1 MPKLAQVTNDA
12 TKMKNLSL
20 VDEILNKTT
29 TMEPTGQYFKT
40 TMSEEEKQASIE
52 KIEEMLQAGKNIF
65 TEKEFQALKKVLFED
80 EEVSVISTEDDSDTA
95 IVSMEEPEMGLDE
108 EPMDDEVSVESE
120 LGADATAEEEINQFL
135 NISADAGADIGLSM
149 EDDVL
154 TIDTGDVDIDVNLDQ
169 LIDDMN
175 ASENEPVNDID
186 TMGDDEELPTDE
198 PIPENEDGIE
208 VANAELDSVDETEL
222 TVQEQAQLRK
232 IKRNVETVLSQVK
245 GFKEACK
252 TKGKVK
258 SKKTVKNLKVK
269 SAKKKGSK
277 EEALVKEAAELQKRL
292 EALLSESVPAK
303 KEKKLFEDFDKL
315 TDKFDRMLESML
327 IEDDEESTDKFDRML
342 ESMLREDD
350 EESTDEDFSINDD
363 ITSVDDALDK
373 SEDILSGDAETDEEP
388 SVVHITLPA
397 GISADDI
404 SVKVIEESEG
414 SPVIQIELPEG
425 ANVEEID
432 ATVGEPIVVDG
443 VDDVAPV
450 EEMPMED
457 VPVEE
462 PPVEDIEMPA
472 DEMED
477 VELDKEDEDKLEEAI
492 KVLNKK
498 LLPVAENAKYS
509 AYKASKNVMESA
521 QKPDTSY
528 NTNILKQTHLY
539 YMNEGK
545 SIMDYRYP
553 IADVIDGNVYA
564 IPEAIDKMVE
574 MFSNPSMVKKIGAP
588 IVKVVRAR
596 LMPYLEAMGKKA
608 PWKNKDSN
616 LIITEKGMLLT
627 VCHKREAH
635 DPSAILKRIRE
646 DFDGSK

>member
-29 TMEPTGQYFKT
+29 TTELSGQYFKT

-327 IEDDEESTDKFDRML
+327 
-342 ESMLREDD
+342 REDD
-350 EESTDEDFSINDD
+350 EETTDEDFSINDD

-373 SEDILSGDAETDEEP
+373 SEDILSGDVETDEEP

-443 VDDVAPV
+443 VDDDSPV

-462 PPVEDIEMPA
+462 PPVEDTEIPA

-477 VELDKEDEDKLEEAI
+477 VELDEEDEDKLEEAI

>member
-1 MPKLAQVTNDA
+1 MAKYAQVMDDA
-12 TKMKNLSL
+12 TNSPNLDL
-20 VDEILNKTT
+20 IRNILDKTVSS
-29 TMEPTGQYFKT
+29 EPQGEYFKT
-40 TMSEEEKQASIE
+40 NLPEKQKKTSLDDL
-52 KIEEMLQAGKNIF
+52 EEVHLSQLTNKQFNLI
-65 TEKEFQALKKVLFED
+65 KKALNED
-80 EEVSVISTEDDSDTA
+80 EDVSVISTEDDSDTA

-169 LIDDMN
+169 LIDDY
-175 ASENEPVNDID
+175 AD
-186 TMGDDEELPTDE
+186 TGDVEELPTDE

-327 IEDDEESTDKFDRML
+327 
-342 ESMLREDD
+342 REDD
-350 EESTDEDFSINDD
+350 EETTDEDFSINDD

-373 SEDILSGDAETDEEP
+373 SEDILSGDVETDEEP

-432 ATVGEPIVVDG
+432 ATVGEPVVVDG
-443 VDDVAPV
+443 VDGVDDDSPV

-457 VPVEE
+457 VPVEDV
-462 PPVEDIEMPA
+462 PVEDTEIPA

-564 IPEAIDKMVE
+564 MPEAIDKMVE

>member
-1 MPKLAQVTNDA
+1 MPKYAQVMDDA
-12 TKMKNLSL
+12 TNMPNLDL
-20 VDEILNKTT
+20 IRNILDKT
-29 TMEPTGQYFKT
+29 MSSEPSGQYFKT
-40 TMSEEEKQASIE
+40 ALPEKEKEASLDDL
-52 KIEEMLQAGKNIF
+52 EEMDITKLSDKQFNLI
-65 TEKEFQALKKVLFED
+65 KKVLHED
-80 EEVSVISTEDDSDTA
+80 EDVSVVSTEDDSDTA
-95 IVSMEEPEMGLDE
+95 IVSMEEPEMGLDEEPMEEPEMGLDE

-169 LIDDMN
+169 LIDDY
-175 ASENEPVNDID
+175 AD
-186 TMGDDEELPTDE
+186 TGDVEELPTDE

-232 IKRNVETVLSQVK
+232 IKRNVETVLLQVK

-277 EEALVKEAAELQKRL
+277 EEALVKEAVELQKRL
-292 EALLSESVPAK
+292 EALLSESAPVK

-327 IEDDEESTDKFDRML
+327 
-342 ESMLREDD
+342 REDD
-350 EESTDEDFSINDD
+350 EEIADEDFSINDD

-373 SEDILSGDAETDEEP
+373 SEDILSGDIETDEDP

-397 GISADDI
+397 GVSADDI

-432 ATVGEPIVVDG
+432 ATVGEPVAVDG

-450 EEMPMED
+450 ED

-462 PPVEDIEMPA
+462 MPEDVPAEDTEIPA
-472 DEMED
+472 DEIED

-492 KVLNKK
+492 NVLNKK

-564 IPEAIDKMVE
+564 MPEAIDKMVE

>member
-29 TMEPTGQYFKT
+29 TTEPSGQYFKT

-315 TDKFDRMLESML
+315 
-327 IEDDEESTDKFDRML
+327 TDKFDRML

>member
-1 MPKLAQVTNDA
+1 MAKYAQVMDDA
-12 TKMKNLSL
+12 TNSPNLDL
-20 VDEILNKTT
+20 IRNILDKTVSS
-29 TMEPTGQYFKT
+29 EPQGEYFKT
-40 TMSEEEKQASIE
+40 NLPEKQKKASLDDL
-52 KIEEMLQAGKNIF
+52 EEVHLSQLTDKQFNLI
-65 TEKEFQALKKVLFED
+65 KKTLNED
-80 EEVSVISTEDDSDTA
+80 EDVSVISTEDDSDTA

-169 LIDDMN
+169 LIDDY
-175 ASENEPVNDID
+175 AD
-186 TMGDDEELPTDE
+186 TGDVEELPTDE

-327 IEDDEESTDKFDRML
+327 
-342 ESMLREDD
+342 REDD
-350 EESTDEDFSINDD
+350 EETTDEDFSINDD

-373 SEDILSGDAETDEEP
+373 SEDILSGDVETDEEP

-443 VDDVAPV
+443 VDDDSPV

-457 VPVEE
+457 VPVEDV
-462 PPVEDIEMPA
+462 PVEDTEIPA

>member
-1 MPKLAQVTNDA
+1 MAKYAQVMDDA
-12 TKMKNLSL
+12 TNSPNLDL
-20 VDEILNKTT
+20 IRNILDKTVSS
-29 TMEPTGQYFKT
+29 EPQGEYFKT
-40 TMSEEEKQASIE
+40 NLPEKQ
-52 KIEEMLQAGKNIF
+52 
-65 TEKEFQALKKVLFED
+65 KKVSLDDLEEAHLSQLTDKQFNLIKKALNED
-80 EEVSVISTEDDSDTA
+80 EDVSVISTEDDSDTA

-169 LIDDMN
+169 LIDDY
-175 ASENEPVNDID
+175 AD
-186 TMGDDEELPTDE
+186 TGDVEELPTDE
-198 PIPENEDGIE
+198 PIPENEDGVE
-208 VANAELDSVDETEL
+208 VADEDTVDELESVDDVDETEL

-232 IKRNVETVLSQVK
+232 IKRNVETVLLQVK

-277 EEALVKEAAELQKRL
+277 EEALVKEAVELQKRL

-327 IEDDEESTDKFDRML
+327 
-342 ESMLREDD
+342 REDD
-350 EESTDEDFSINDD
+350 EETTDEDFSINDD

-373 SEDILSGDAETDEEP
+373 SEDILSGDIETDEDP

-397 GISADDI
+397 GVSADDI

-432 ATVGEPIVVDG
+432 ATVGEPVAVDG

-450 EEMPMED
+450 ED

-462 PPVEDIEMPA
+462 MPEDVPAEDTEIPA
-472 DEMED
+472 DEIED

-564 IPEAIDKMVE
+564 MPEAIDKMVE

>member
-1 MPKLAQVTNDA
+1 
-12 TKMKNLSL
+12 
-20 VDEILNKTT
+20 
-29 TMEPTGQYFKT
+29 
-40 TMSEEEKQASIE
+40 
-52 KIEEMLQAGKNIF
+52 
-65 TEKEFQALKKVLFED
+65 
-80 EEVSVISTEDDSDTA
+80 
-95 IVSMEEPEMGLDE
+95 
-108 EPMDDEVSVESE
+108 
-120 LGADATAEEEINQFL
+120 
-135 NISADAGADIGLSM
+135 
-149 EDDVL
+149 
-154 TIDTGDVDIDVNLDQ
+154 
-169 LIDDMN
+169 
-175 ASENEPVNDID
+175 
-186 TMGDDEELPTDE
+186 
-198 PIPENEDGIE
+198 
-208 VANAELDSVDETEL
+208 
-222 TVQEQAQLRK
+222 
-232 IKRNVETVLSQVK
+232 
-245 GFKEACK
+245 
-252 TKGKVK
+252 
-258 SKKTVKNLKVK
+258 
-269 SAKKKGSK
+269 
-277 EEALVKEAAELQKRL
+277 
-292 EALLSESVPAK
+292 
-303 KEKKLFEDFDKL
+303 
-315 TDKFDRMLESML
+315 
-327 IEDDEESTDKFDRML
+327 
-342 ESMLREDD
+342 MLREDD

-477 VELDKEDEDKLEEAI
+477 VELDEEDEDKLEEAI

>member
-1 MPKLAQVTNDA
+1 MAKYAQVMDDA
-12 TKMKNLSL
+12 TNSPNLDL
-20 VDEILNKTT
+20 IRNILDKTVSS
-29 TMEPTGQYFKT
+29 EPQGEYFKT
-40 TMSEEEKQASIE
+40 NLPEKQKKASLDDL
-52 KIEEMLQAGKNIF
+52 EEVHLSQLTDKQFNLI
-65 TEKEFQALKKVLFED
+65 KKALNED
-80 EEVSVISTEDDSDTA
+80 EDVSVISTEDDSDTA
-95 IVSMEEPEMGLDE
+95 IVSMEEPEMGLDEEPMEEPEMGLDE

-169 LIDDMN
+169 LIDDY
-175 ASENEPVNDID
+175 AD
-186 TMGDDEELPTDE
+186 TGDVEELPTDE

-327 IEDDEESTDKFDRML
+327 
-342 ESMLREDD
+342 REDD
-350 EESTDEDFSINDD
+350 EETTDEDFSINDD

-373 SEDILSGDAETDEEP
+373 SEDILSGDVETDEEP

-432 ATVGEPIVVDG
+432 ATVGEPVVVDG
-443 VDDVAPV
+443 VDDDSPV

-462 PPVEDIEMPA
+462 PPVEDTEMPA

>member
-1 MPKLAQVTNDA
+1 MAKYAQVMDDA
-12 TKMKNLSL
+12 TNSPNLDL
-20 VDEILNKTT
+20 IRNILDKTVSS
-29 TMEPTGQYFKT
+29 EPQGEYFKT
-40 TMSEEEKQASIE
+40 NLPEKQKKASLDDL
-52 KIEEMLQAGKNIF
+52 EEVHLSQLTDKQFNLI
-65 TEKEFQALKKVLFED
+65 KKALNED
-80 EEVSVISTEDDSDTA
+80 EDVSVISTEDDSDTA

-169 LIDDMN
+169 LIDDY
-175 ASENEPVNDID
+175 AD
-186 TMGDDEELPTDE
+186 TGDVEELPTDE

-327 IEDDEESTDKFDRML
+327 
-342 ESMLREDD
+342 REDD
-350 EESTDEDFSINDD
+350 EETTDEDFSINDD

-373 SEDILSGDAETDEEP
+373 SEDILSGDVETDEEP

-432 ATVGEPIVVDG
+432 ATVGEPVVVDG
-443 VDDVAPV
+443 VDDDSPV

-457 VPVEE
+457 VPVEDV
-462 PPVEDIEMPA
+462 PVEDTEIPA

-564 IPEAIDKMVE
+564 MPEAIDKMVE

>member
-1 MPKLAQVTNDA
+1 MAKYAQVMDDA
-12 TKMKNLSL
+12 TNSPNLDL
-20 VDEILNKTT
+20 IRNILDKTVSS
-29 TMEPTGQYFKT
+29 EPQGEYFKT
-40 TMSEEEKQASIE
+40 NLPEKQ
-52 KIEEMLQAGKNIF
+52 
-65 TEKEFQALKKVLFED
+65 KKVSLDDLEEAHLSQLTDKQFNLIKKALNED
-80 EEVSVISTEDDSDTA
+80 EDVSVISTEDDSDTA

-169 LIDDMN
+169 LIDDY
-175 ASENEPVNDID
+175 AD
-186 TMGDDEELPTDE
+186 TGDAEELPTDE
-198 PIPENEDGIE
+198 PIPENEDGVE
-208 VANAELDSVDETEL
+208 VADEDTVDELESVDDVDETEL

-277 EEALVKEAAELQKRL
+277 EEALVKEATELQKRL
-292 EALLSESVPAK
+292 EALLSESAPVK

-327 IEDDEESTDKFDRML
+327 
-342 ESMLREDD
+342 REDD
-350 EESTDEDFSINDD
+350 EETTDEDFSINDD

-373 SEDILSGDAETDEEP
+373 SEDILSGDTETDEEP

-397 GISADDI
+397 GVSADDI

-432 ATVGEPIVVDG
+432 ATVGEPVAVDG

-450 EEMPMED
+450 ED

-462 PPVEDIEMPA
+462 MPEDVPAEDTEIPA
-472 DEMED
+472 DEIED

-564 IPEAIDKMVE
+564 MPEAIDKMVE